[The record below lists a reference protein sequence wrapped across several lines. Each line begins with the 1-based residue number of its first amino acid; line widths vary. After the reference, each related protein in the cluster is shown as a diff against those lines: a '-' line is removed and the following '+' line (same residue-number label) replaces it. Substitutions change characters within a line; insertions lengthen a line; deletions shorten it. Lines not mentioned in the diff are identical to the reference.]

1 MSDEQKQLEA
11 KKNFNNASPY
21 LMKSNSFKNLDEK
34 TIKDIEFL
42 TEAFKTIFSEKS
54 FSLYFYVEQKD
65 SINNYFKNVLNQII
79 LNSLQQQLNDEN
91 LIDLMTNLIDLM
103 TNFFLSVVKLFFIY
117 EKNPHPEYINVI
129 RRIFAGYKDN
139 YQYFS
144 QTNDKPNK

>member
-11 KKNFNNASPY
+11 KKNFSDASSC

-42 TEAFKTIFSEKS
+42 TEAFQTIFSQKS

-65 SINNYFKNVLNQII
+65 SINNYFKNVLNKII
-79 LNSLQQQLNDEN
+79 LNSLQQQLNDE
-91 LIDLMTNLIDLM
+91 NLIDLM

-129 RRIFAGYKDN
+129 RRIFAGYK
-139 YQYFS
+139 
-144 QTNDKPNK
+144 